1 MKTIRSIIT
10 LEKHSDIRLYAAV
23 AAFALALI
31 AAFSAQPAAAQTGGA
46 GAIQG
51 TVTDTSGAVIVN
63 ATVTAINN
71 ATGVSI
77 VRTTSAAGYYNIAPL
92 IPGTYTVNVSAAGFE
107 VFKQQN
113 LVIDA
118 MHVSGLNVTLKAG
131 SQAVTVTVTE
141 APPALETTNP
151 VLGGTME
158 NETYMDLPLLVSG
171 NQQRD
176 ITQFSNL
183 LPGAQVNPGGRSSV
197 ISGTAQRLGELY
209 FDGLPM
215 TTGSQQGDNRPIFN
229 LVPMESIEQ
238 IQVVT
243 SSFSAEY
250 QGAGLENYTL
260 KSGTNRF
267 HGTVADFVRNTVFDT
282 WGFSAP
288 WATITNSQGVKGYQK
303 DVGTKP
309 PDHQNELAASIG
321 GPISIPHLFSGRDR
335 LFFFAAYDRTHSRT
349 APNYVAATIPTAKM
363 RTGDFSELLTANG
376 GPGYVIYDPSTLTCS
391 GSSCTRTAF
400 PNNVIP
406 ASEISPISQ
415 YFEKF
420 LPDPINTSI
429 TNNYLGGIPGGYDNW
444 LYAGRIDWNI
454 SEKQRI
460 SFGVTGGN
468 RANATYAVGSTPILP
483 LPYLQGTKAVVA
495 GHVADMEH
503 TYTFT
508 PHLVNQFK
516 YGFVNF
522 GGPPVLNATQGVT
535 AWEAQTA
542 GITGL
547 PTGQAAT
554 EFPTNVFSGSNAQS
568 QWSNGGSSAT
578 YTSVSE
584 TYTMLDNLQW
594 VKGKHVITTGFQ
606 IQWLEVQASTADGL
620 STPLTLNWNPNE
632 TAQVS
637 GTSYVANTGY
647 AYASYMMGALNST
660 SDTIQ
665 TVSLLGGR
673 YRPLAPYFQ
682 DDYKVTNKL
691 TLNLGM
697 RWDYIPTYHEA
708 QNRWSYLDPTVTN
721 PVTGNKGTLMF
732 AGNYGGSAISIG
744 KATPVNTYWKNWGPR
759 LGFAYSLNDKT
770 VIRGGWGMLYSHAGG
785 TGGAGG
791 AANGTGQN
799 GFNTPVTFNAN
810 SAGPTAGP
818 TFYLNSNASF
828 SKANANFGG
837 PGYTL
842 PAATGP
848 TAAAQSLNVGNY
860 VNGSGAAVAAG
871 SAPGY
876 PDPYLADRAPE
887 FSFFNFGVE
896 RSLTK
901 DMTISVNYAGSES
914 HFIAGASNIRG
925 IYAGQVD
932 PKYMAALGAG
942 TYGLGLLS
950 KPATAA
956 NIAAAQAA
964 MPGCCTVPYAG
975 FQAAAATGS
984 SAGNQATIAQMLK
997 WMPQFSSTADTW
1009 GNVANANYHALQIS
1023 LTQRPAHGLSFTVNY
1038 TYSKQMDD
1046 AGTQRTGF
1054 AIPAG
1059 MTLDGRARPQNRIDY
1074 SLSTLNEP
1082 QSLAIFGVYK
1092 LPFGKGGLG
1101 GGNFFT
1107 RMLLSGWE
1115 TSHIMTYVSGMP
1127 LTLSSSAC
1135 TSTSFVSQGTCMPD
1149 LNPNYSGGRN
1159 GIRQNGKWGNGVTA
1173 LTLGTVSYVNGY
1185 ISNTTPGNG
1194 AGGSACTSSSGP
1206 FCNSAP
1212 LMIGDAPRTGAFGL
1226 RAPSTFR
1233 LTSGVKRT
1241 FDIREWAKFTFA
1253 VDCQNVTNAVTFGIN
1268 AGNLQI
1274 GTGVNSSSFGAVNFA
1289 SSDSR
1294 DFQFSGRISF

>member
-1 MKTIRSIIT
+1 MHTPQRCNGNQAI
-10 LEKHSDIRLYAAV
+10 
-23 AAFALALI
+23 LALLMLTI
-31 AAFSAQPAAAQTGGA
+31 ALCLPWTGQPAAAQTGGG

-51 TVTDTSGAVIVN
+51 TVTDSTGAVIPN

-71 ATGVSI
+71 GTSVSV
-77 VRTTSAAGYYNIAPL
+77 VRQTSGAGYYNIAPL
-92 IPGTYTVNVSAAGFE
+92 IPGTYTVVVAAQGFQT
-107 VFKQQN
+107 FKQEN

-118 MHVSGLNVTLKAG
+118 MHVSGLNITLKPG
-131 SQAVTVTVTE
+131 SALETVTVSD
-141 APPALETTNP
+141 APPALETTSP

-158 NETYMDLPLLVSG
+158 NEVYMDLPLLVSG

-215 TTGSQQGDNRPIFN
+215 STASQQGDNRPIFN

-260 KSGTNRF
+260 KSGTNQY
-267 HGTVADFVRNTVFDT
+267 HGTVADFIRNTIFDT

-288 WATITNSQGVKGYQK
+288 WTTITNSKGVKGYQK

-309 PDHQNELAASIG
+309 TDHQNELAASVG
-321 GPISIPHLFSGRDR
+321 GPISIPFLFSGHDK

-349 APNYVAATIPTAKM
+349 APSYTAATIPTTKM
-363 RTGDFSELLTANG
+363 RTGDFSELIATG
-376 GPGYVIYDPSTLTCS
+376 GPGYVIYDPSSLTCA

-400 PNNVIP
+400 TGNVIP
-406 ASEISPISQ
+406 ASKISPITQ
-415 YFEKF
+415 YLEKF
-420 LPDPINTSI
+420 LPDPINSAI

-454 SEKQRI
+454 SSKQRI

-483 LPYLQGTKAVVA
+483 VPYLQGTKAIVG
-495 GHVADMEH
+495 GHIADMEH

-522 GGPPVLNATQGVT
+522 GGPPVQNATQGIT
-535 AWEAQTA
+535 QYEAQTA

-547 PTGQAAT
+547 PPGQAAE
-554 EFPTNVFSGSNAQS
+554 EFPTSTFSGSNAQS
-568 QWSNGGSSAT
+568 QWSNGASSAT

-584 TYTMLDNLQW
+584 TFTMLDNLQW
-594 VKGKHVITTGFQ
+594 VKGKHVITAGFQ
-606 IQWLEVQASTADGL
+606 LQWLQNQASTADGL
-620 STPLTLNWNPNE
+620 STPITLAWNTNE

-637 GTSYVANTGY
+637 GSSYTSGSGY

-682 DDYKVTNKL
+682 DDFRVNSKL
-691 TLNLGM
+691 TLNLGL

-708 QNRWSYLDPTVTN
+708 QDRWSYLDPTVTN
-721 PVTGNKGTLMF
+721 PATGNLGTLMF
-732 AGNYGGSAISIG
+732 AGSHGGSAISIG
-744 KATPVNTYWKNWGPR
+744 KATPVSTYWKNWGPR
-759 LGFAYSLNDKT
+759 IGFAYALNDKT
-770 VIRGGWGMLYSHAGG
+770 VIRGGWGLLYSHAGG

-791 AANGTGQN
+791 AATGTGQN
-799 GFNTPVTFNAN
+799 GFNTALSFVQN
-810 SAGPTAGP
+810 SAGTTAGP
-818 TFYLNSNASF
+818 TFYLNNNAAF
-828 SKANANFGG
+828 ALANAKFGG
-837 PGYTL
+837 PTYTL
-842 PAATGP
+842 PSATGP
-848 TAAAQSLNVGNY
+848 TAAAQLSNVGNY
-860 VNGSGAAVAAG
+860 VNSSGVAVAAS

-876 PDPYLADRAPE
+876 PDFYLAGRAPE
-887 FSFFNFGVE
+887 FSFFNFGIQREVFKNV
-896 RSLTK
+896 TV
-901 DMTISVNYAGSES
+901 SVNYAGSES
-914 HFIAGASNIRG
+914 HFIAGASNMRG
-925 IYAGQVD
+925 IQAGQID
-932 PKYMAALGAG
+932 PRYMPILGA
-942 TYGLGLLS
+942 LLL

-956 NIAAAQAA
+956 NVAAAQAA
-964 MPGCCTVPYAG
+964 MPGCCTVPYSG
-975 FQAAAATGS
+975 FTAAAATGS
-984 SAGNQATIAQMLK
+984 SAGNNATIAQMLK

-1009 GNVANANYHALQIS
+1009 GNAANANYHALQIS
-1023 LTQRPAHGLSFTVNY
+1023 ATHRPAHGLTVTVNY

-1046 AGTQRTGF
+1046 AGTERTGF
-1054 AIPAG
+1054 AIG
-1059 MTLDGRARPQNRIDY
+1059 SNLTRDGRAWARNRIDY
-1074 SLSTLNEP
+1074 SLSTLSQP

-1092 LPFGKGGLG
+1092 IPLGKGHFG
-1101 GGNFFT
+1101 GENFLT
-1107 RMLLSGWE
+1107 RQLLSGWE
-1115 TSHIMTYVSGMP
+1115 TSHIMTYVAGMP
-1127 LTLSSSAC
+1127 LTLTSSAC
-1135 TSTSFVSQGTCMPD
+1135 TSSTYISQGTCMPD
-1149 LNPNYSGGRN
+1149 INPNYTGGKN
-1159 GIRQNGKWGNGVTA
+1159 GIRKNGKWGKGVTA
-1173 LTLGTVSYVNGY
+1173 LTLGTVSYVNGLV
-1185 ISNTTPGNG
+1185 SDTRPNADGSSVSTTTLTPCG
-1194 AGGSACTSSSGP
+1194 ASTTNP
-1206 FCNSAP
+1206 FCNSSSY
-1212 LMIGDAPRTGAFGL
+1212 MIGNAPRTGAFGL
-1226 RAPSTFR
+1226 RAPSNFR
-1233 LTSGVKRT
+1233 LNSGVKRT
-1241 FDIREWAKFTFA
+1241 FDITERAKFTFA

-1274 GTGVNSSSFGAVNFA
+1274 GTNINSSSFGAVNFA
-1289 SSDSR
+1289 SADSR